1 MPAKEKSDLLRSFL
15 GSLPESIANR
25 LARAVEVDRLNN
37 GTVLPHD
44 LILEG
49 LRPALR
55 KAVPKERTANP
66 IRAFCRPF
74 EDLMINE
81 TPREKLKGRIP
92 RNSVTP
98 VWNWL
103 AQTLIPDELNTYSIA
118 VKMAVLGGKT
128 DDLRNK
134 TAEFWREASQA
145 IQSKLNSESGRK
157 AARIALGGNAVVD
170 DAWEMALMMSV
181 GADVCELQ
189 DRLPPEIPV
198 VNDDIMRAFRDVYDR
213 VVESVPDAA
222 AYLPLVVMSRLD
234 HPWEALRLPLTI
246 SRKTQETML
255 AATDMG
261 LVGEILFSI
270 IERHSAAIRAARPN
284 QFSADALIGNLEG
297 FTTLTSGMVKE
308 VELRRDGAWG
318 QRVIKDRAAVAEVM
332 DGFME
337 RALKEIRAALP
348 TQKTGSYSGGPR
360 VPDFSRP
367 ADPERSDR
375 ALSYARLIAGCRRLA
390 ASASFAASLR
400 KVDDEIGT
408 ELESYNDA
416 LVREMRAATGDARLH
431 AEQYFAVATE
441 LTATLFSAEEGEFL
455 RRRGHAA
462 TSVAA

>member
-25 LARAVEVDRLNN
+25 LARAIEVDRLNN
-37 GTVLPHD
+37 GSVLPHD

-55 KAVPKERTANP
+55 KAQPKERTANP

-74 EDLMINE
+74 EDLLIDE

-92 RNSVTP
+92 RDSVTP

-103 AQTLIPDELNTYSIA
+103 AQTLMPNELNAYSIA

-128 DDLRNK
+128 DELRTK
-134 TAEFWREASQA
+134 TADFWRMASQA
-145 IQSKLNSESGRK
+145 IQTKLNNESGRK
-157 AARIALGGNAVVD
+157 AARLALGGNAVID
-170 DAWEMALMMSV
+170 DACEMAVMMSV
-181 GADVCELQ
+181 GAEVCELQ
-189 DRLPPEIPV
+189 DRLPAEIPAM
-198 VNDDIMRAFRDVYDR
+198 NDDILHAFRDVYDR
-213 VVESVPDAA
+213 VVAAVPDAA

-246 SRKTQETML
+246 TRTTQETLL

-261 LVGEILFSI
+261 LVGEILFGI
-270 IERHSAAIRAARPN
+270 IEQHGAAIRAARPN
-284 QFSADALIGNLEG
+284 QFNANDLIGNLEG

-318 QRVIKDRAAVAEVM
+318 QRIIKDRAAVAEVM

-337 RALKEIRAALP
+337 RASKEIMAALP

-360 VPDFSRP
+360 VPDFSKP

-390 ASASFAASLR
+390 AAASFAASL
-400 KVDDEIGT
+400 KKADDEIGT
-408 ELESYNDA
+408 ELETYNDG
-416 LVREMRAATGDARLH
+416 LVREMRAAAGEARLH
-431 AEQYFAVATE
+431 GEQYFAVATE